1 MLEVN
6 NHQDLLK
13 SRTSSPDVSMST
25 DSQTETL
32 KLEDEINLVLQ
43 ALRVSQDAENKL
55 AEELLFA
62 QKKTFTSICTN
73 RGLNWQVTRQKP
85 SQMLC

>member
-43 ALRVSQDAENKL
+43 ALRVSQDAEYKL

-62 QKKTFTSICTN
+62 QKKTFTSIWTN

>member
-6 NHQDLLK
+6 NHQDLPK

-43 ALRVSQDAENKL
+43 ALRVSQDAEYRL

-62 QKKTFTSICTN
+62 QKKTFTSIWTN